1 MYLSQFGWLDPATK
15 KIGSQSLI
23 DIRKSIQDFQSFAG
37 LNATGDLDEET
48 VETMSLPRCG
58 VRDKI
63 GHDARRRK
71 RYALQGIV
79 AY

>member
-1 MYLSQFGWLDPATK
+1 MLPCLKIFFNFFFSQ
-15 KIGSQSLI
+15 
-23 DIRKSIQDFQSFAG
+23 RKSIQDFQSFAG
-37 LNATGDLDEET
+37 LNVTGEMNEET

-71 RYALQGIV
+71 RYALQGICNSL
-79 AY
+79 A